1 MSAQAEQ
8 RISDATVRLDLP
20 AVPAMALAGGMAHML
35 SPEGEIRSLPRAQA
49 ALSLHKQAVLVCHA
63 PFVRARLGLENM
75 PAYDVLEL
83 FAFIH
88 PAQFAT
94 PTIPGLCKILGL
106 GPPKTNED
114 HPLALNIIAKALL
127 RNLRHDPHKV
137 QADPLKIAAVMGVQG
152 KGWNWTPFIFAA
164 LCQAYDPAAKAEGR
178 EALAVWKHLPQWA
191 EEAPLPPPAQHGV
204 SQTET
209 LKRLSRLLGP
219 DAEERP
225 TQKDYALA
233 IARVF
238 DTPATQEEHYP
249 HMVLAEAGTGIGKTR
264 GYLAPASVWAEKN
277 EGSVWISTYTKNLQR
292 QIDQELNRLYPEPRV
307 REAHV
312 AIRKGRENYAC
323 LLNLEELNN
332 QAALAH
338 HGRQAIAAG
347 IMTRWVAA
355 SKDGDLSGASFPGW
369 LPSLL
374 GAADTSG
381 LADRRGECIYAAC
394 DHYTRCFTEH
404 AVRKSRRA
412 RIVVANHAVV
422 MTQAALSIPGDDL
435 PARYVF
441 DEGHHLF
448 EAADSA
454 FAAHLS
460 GRETRDL
467 RRWIL
472 GAEGGRKT
480 RARGLSRR
488 AEDLC
493 SGHDACEK
501 LLQEIL
507 MAAHSLS
514 ADGWTQRLKQKAP
527 LREAEQFFLEV
538 YKHVWA
544 RAQGRESGY
553 SLEAEAHPV
562 DAPLIER
569 AEALR
574 QALVKLVKPMN
585 QLIVEFQRRLAED
598 DGKLDADTRKRLDS
612 VSRALER
619 RSHMMVQPWMEML
632 AQLQKG
638 LADPRFVD
646 WMEIERVDGHAV
658 DIGLYRHYVDPM
670 QPFAATLRPHVQ
682 GIAVTSASL
691 RDPGSEDVKGWQ
703 SVMQRTGANYL
714 NPEANKAA
722 FESPFDYA
730 AQSRIFIIND
740 VRKDDM
746 AQVAGAYNA
755 LFQASGGGALGLF
768 TAITRLRA
776 VHERMAEKLENAGL
790 NLLAQHVDAI
800 DAGTL
805 VDMFRDDAHAC
816 LLGTDAVRDGV
827 DVPGDALRLVVFDR
841 VPWPRPTILHKA
853 RRNFFASTED
863 KRLYDEMIT
872 RFKLRQAFGR
882 LIRKADDRG
891 VFVMLDPSLPSRLQR
906 AFPIGAPIVKCGL
919 GEAAAAIKEF
929 LRPTA

>member
-1 MSAQAEQ
+1 MHAKQ
-8 RISDATVRLDLP
+8 RISDAPARLDLP
-20 AVPAMALAGGMAHML
+20 SVPALALAGGQAHML
-35 SPEGEIRSLPRAQA
+35 SPDGEIRSLPRTQA
-49 ALSLHKQAVLVCHA
+49 ALALHKRAVLVCHA
-63 PFVRARLGLENM
+63 PFVRARLDLENL

-83 FAFIH
+83 FAFVH
-88 PAQFAT
+88 PARFAT
-94 PTIPGLCKILGL
+94 PTIPGLCKILDL
-106 GPPKTNED
+106 ALPESDED
-114 HPLALNIIAKALL
+114 HPLALNMIAKALL
-127 RNLRHDPHKV
+127 RDLRHDLYKDR
-137 QADPLKIAAVMGVQG
+137 ADPLKIAAVMGVQG

-164 LCQAYDPAAKAEGR
+164 LGQVYDPADKADGR

-191 EEAPLPPPAQHGV
+191 EEAPAPPPAQHSV
-204 SQTET
+204 SAGET
-209 LKRLSRLLGP
+209 LERLNRLLGP
-219 DAEERP
+219 DAEERQA
-225 TQKDYALA
+225 QKDYALA
-233 IARVF
+233 VAHAF
-238 DTPATQEEHYP
+238 ETPAETP

-264 GYLAPASVWAEKN
+264 GYLSPASVWAEKN

-323 LLNLEELNN
+323 LLNLEDLNN

-347 IMTRWVAA
+347 IMTRWAA
-355 SKDGDLSGASFPGW
+355 ATKDGDLSGSGFPGW
-369 LPSLL
+369 LPGLL
-374 GAADTSG
+374 GAADTAG
-381 LADRRGECIYAAC
+381 LGDRRGECIYAAC

-448 EAADSA
+448 DAADSA

-460 GRETRDL
+460 GREARDL

-493 SGHDACEK
+493 RGHDACEK

-507 MAAHSLS
+507 LAAHCLP
-514 ADGWTQRLKQKAP
+514 ADGWTQRLKQKVP
-527 LREAEQFFLEV
+527 LREAEQFFV
-538 YKHVWA
+538 DVHKHVWA

-553 SLEAEAHPV
+553 SLEAETHPV
-562 DAPLIER
+562 DESLTER
-569 AEALR
+569 ATALR
-574 QALVKLVKPMN
+574 QALSKIAKPMN
-585 QLIVEFQRRLAED
+585 QLIVEFQRRLAD
-598 DGKLDADTRKRLDS
+598 DTGEIDAETRKRLDS

-619 RSHMMVQPWMEML
+619 RSRMMVQPWMEML

-658 DIGLYRHYVDPM
+658 DIGLYRHYIDPM
-670 QPFAATLRPHVQ
+670 QPFGATLRPHVQ
-682 GIAVTSASL
+682 GLAVTSASL
-691 RDPGSEDVKGWQ
+691 RDPGIEDLKGWE
-703 SVMQRTGANYL
+703 SVMQRTGANYI
-714 NPEANKAA
+714 NPEASKAA
-722 FESPFDYA
+722 YESPFDFA

-740 VRKDDM
+740 VRKDDL

-768 TAITRLRA
+768 TAIHRLRA
-776 VHERMAEKLENAGL
+776 VHERIGAKLEESGL
-790 NLLAQHVDAI
+790 NLFAQHVDAI

-906 AFPIGAPIVKCGL
+906 AFPPGAPIVKCGL
-919 GEAAAAIKEF
+919 GEAVAAIKEF
-929 LRPTA
+929 LRPSA